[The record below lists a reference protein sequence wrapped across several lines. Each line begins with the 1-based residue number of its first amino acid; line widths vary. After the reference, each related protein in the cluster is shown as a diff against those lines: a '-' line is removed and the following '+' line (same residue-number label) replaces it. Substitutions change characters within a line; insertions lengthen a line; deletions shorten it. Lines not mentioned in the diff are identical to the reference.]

1 LSFYSTLFRR
11 IEEISHSRMQF
22 LFSSL
27 VILIASAC
35 VFVQAKSDNN
45 NDKEENFRAGRAQP
59 SHEVDLSKNQGRFIF
74 KTVTLSLQTSTFTTV
89 TTSVT
94 TCTTSTAGLSVC
106 TASGRR
112 RRGLH
117 LSGNKEGRG
126 LFYNEKEEYS
136 EDGSI
141 FLPSPVK
148 YTAVSFSPKK
158 IIVRNLIGTLIICWH
173 IERRR
178 PLRPCSN
185 WNRKLTLSAKSEL
198 LRSRSPLSSSLDSML
213 LPVLV
218 GCCLLLPR
226 QLSRRLR
233 LQLAPLP

>member
-1 LSFYSTLFRR
+1 
-11 IEEISHSRMQF
+11 MQF

-148 YTAVSFSPKK
+148 EETEPV
-158 IIVRNLIGTLIICWH
+158 
-173 IERRR
+173 
-178 PLRPCSN
+178 
-185 WNRKLTLSAKSEL
+185 KSEVEPSREVRKETAPIPFVVQPGFNAPAGQARVL
-198 LRSRSPLSSSLDSML
+198 LYFGTSTVTTTTTTTTTTSITAICQSTTGY
-213 LPVLV
+213 PVC
-218 GCCLLLPR
+218 G
-226 QLSRRLR
+226 SHGK
-233 LQLAPLP
+233 

>member
-1 LSFYSTLFRR
+1 
-11 IEEISHSRMQF
+11 MQF

-148 YTAVSFSPKK
+148 EEEAAPSVQQLESEVDSVREVRASPEPIPFVVQPGFDAPPSLGRLLFAFATTTITSTSTSTSTAS
-158 IIVRNLIGTLIICWH
+158 
-173 IERRR
+173 
-178 PLRPCSN
+178 
-185 WNRKLTLSAKSEL
+185 LTAAC
-198 LRSRSPLSSSLDSML
+198 RSTTGYQ
-213 LPVLV
+213 VCNAF
-218 GCCLLLPR
+218 GK
-226 QLSRRLR
+226 
-233 LQLAPLP
+233 